1 MKYTAS
7 ALLLIVFA
15 FSPFA
20 QAQSPKGET
29 AADGP
34 PAARPASDLRW
45 SLGLGV
51 ISSPRPYVGVD
62 NKITPIPLLELTYKN
77 WYVQGIQAG
86 YHFINTDKFTF
97 DARVGFVFTSLDPDD
112 SPELEGMNKR
122 NPSVEAG
129 FVFDWKPGKYRL
141 STSLYTDILGN
152 SNGQQAATDLSRM
165 WTFNR
170 FQWGI
175 SPSIGVVWQSS
186 NMVNY
191 YVGVTPEE
199 VRPGRPE
206 FVGHSALN
214 FRSGVFGFFHVTP
227 RIRLTGLLR
236 FQRLD
241 NEISDS
247 PIVDQSRGFFGLIGV
262 TYQFGALPPRPAS

>member
-1 MKYTAS
+1 MKHILS
-7 ALLLIVFA
+7 AIILTTIA
-15 FSPFA
+15 ISSFA
-20 QAQSPKGET
+20 QSQAPAGD
-29 AADGP
+29 AATEAP
-34 PAARPASDLRW
+34 PQQQAPGLRW

-62 NKITPIPLLELTYKN
+62 NQITPIPLLELNYKK

-86 YHFINTDKFTF
+86 YHFIDTGTFTF

-112 SPELEGMNKR
+112 SPELEGMEKR

-152 SNGQQAATDLSRM
+152 SKGQQAATDFSRM

-170 FQWGI
+170 YQWGI
-175 SPSIGVVWQSS
+175 APSIGVVWQSS
-186 NMVNY
+186 NFVNY

-199 VRPGRPE
+199 ARPGRPE

-214 FRSGVFGFFHVTP
+214 FRSGIFGFFHLTERV
-227 RIRLTGLLR
+227 RLTGLLR

-241 NEISDS
+241 NEISES

-262 TYQFGALPPRPAS
+262 TYQFGPLPPRPSS